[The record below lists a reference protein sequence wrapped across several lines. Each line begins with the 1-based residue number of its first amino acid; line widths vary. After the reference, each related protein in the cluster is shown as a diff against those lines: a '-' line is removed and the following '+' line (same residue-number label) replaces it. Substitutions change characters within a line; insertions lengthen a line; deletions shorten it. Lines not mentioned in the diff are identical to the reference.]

1 MLTSRG
7 IALPL
12 KAGAPDSV
20 DVDDEA
26 FQALLDAGDDRGL
39 LTLGKPAPYL
49 CLVVRDEA
57 GTRLESEQLAG
68 LTATLTCADA
78 CHTLREAPTDAPIDG
93 SSMTDA
99 EPGALPGGWSVLSG
113 WDAPP
118 EVAEGARGWPIKFRL
133 ALAGGDA
140 RLETSFELRFRNGPL
155 AEVQAAALPGG
166 VLSVEVGEIFQ
177 GDDFFSLKDESG
189 NPFRDD
195 PTADADAPR
204 GPMFD
209 VAIECDTPGLDLELQ
224 RVGTKKPKKGKG
236 KKKKAP
242 AADAPEPETAGAVV
256 VPVGAALETLTIPEC
271 RVAVAGGEL
280 SEVVEAKLVLR
291 ARAECPADAAA
302 LQLDFIPVRVA
313 PSSKVRTLEI
323 FKEKDQV
330 GAEDGEVPAVGAD
343 PEAGASTGCRWRH
356 AGSAHGPERPRRDHA
371 LGHVPGRHARDAR
384 RGAARELPGRPAVA
398 PGRERPQSQ
407 GLEEDRQARPGRPLV
422 VLQAHA
428 RRDAAHP
435 LCGHR
440 R

>member
-1 MLTSRG
+1 MSVLTQTGDAVEEEVDAASPGWVACAEDARHRVALGALDLAEVGATHLRVEVVDGAGAVDARACGASQAWLVLNSPDGAKHKTKVCAPVLDGVAVLELGRLASSTSRGIKEQREAGKFSFQIVFKNSENKDVLTSRG
-7 IALPL
+7 ISLPL

-118 EVAEGARGWPIKFRL
+118 EVEEGARGWPIKFRL
-133 ALAGGDA
+133 ALAGGDV

-204 GPMFD
+204 GPCSTWRSS
-209 VAIECDTPGLDLELQ
+209 ATRRASTSSCSAWA
-224 RVGTKKPKKGKG
+224 R
-236 KKKKAP
+236 
-242 AADAPEPETAGAVV
+242 
-256 VPVGAALETLTIPEC
+256 
-271 RVAVAGGEL
+271 R
-280 SEVVEAKLVLR
+280 SRRR
-291 ARAECPADAAA
+291 ARARRRRPRRRTRRSRR
-302 LQLDFIPVRVA
+302 PPA
-313 PSSKVRTLEI
+313 PSSSRS
-323 FKEKDQV
+323 
-330 GAEDGEVPAVGAD
+330 AR
-343 PEAGASTGCRWRH
+343 RWR
-356 AGSAHGPERPRRDHA
+356 R
-371 LGHVPGRHARDAR
+371 
-384 RGAARELPGRPAVA
+384 
-398 PGRERPQSQ
+398 
-407 GLEEDRQARPGRPLV
+407 
-422 VLQAHA
+422 
-428 RRDAAHP
+428 
-435 LCGHR
+435 
-440 R
+440 